1 MPPSKTTQASTAPS
15 SRSASS
21 PLVRY
26 YLAAYNLVCVAL
38 WTTCTLR
45 TFLLVPILAPRGH
58 LPAIFTHVFS
68 PLLTVTQT
76 LAVLEILHSLIGIV
90 RAPFFTTFLQVA
102 SRLLLVWGVMFLFR
116 DQGNGGIVGG
126 DYEGAGKG
134 LTQGPGAKVGDFA
147 FLGCMG
153 AWGITEIIR
162 YGFFALQVL
171 GVRVPSWW
179 MWLRYNTFFVL
190 YPIGISSE
198 CILIFK
204 ALEPA
209 AELNPLYK
217 WFLIANLV
225 IYVPGSYILYTH
237 MMAQR
242 RRVLRGKK
250 RVD

>member
-1 MPPSKTTQASTAPS
+1 MTPQTSSNRLATCRKVVKNGARTIPINECRISSTAS
-15 SRSASS
+15 
-21 PLVRY
+21 
-26 YLAAYNLVCVAL
+26 VCV
-38 WTTCTLR
+38 
-45 TFLLVPILAPRGH
+45 
-58 LPAIFTHVFS
+58 
-68 PLLTVTQT
+68 TVRSG
-76 LAVLEILHSLIGIV
+76 E
-90 RAPFFTTFLQVA
+90 
-102 SRLLLVWGVMFLFR
+102 
-116 DQGNGGIVGG
+116 
-126 DYEGAGKG
+126 KG

-153 AWGITEIIR
+153 AWGVTEIIR

-171 GVRVPSWW
+171 GLRVPSWW